1 MTIETR
7 KYNLSALLI
16 IVALCEIV
24 FWAATI
30 PVYLYLLENSNSFV
44 VEQADYFW
52 GFLIIPIIILTFVLN
67 ISWKNKSIKKFAD
80 ARLQSNIFP
89 STSTTKVIAKY
100 ILIRFGLGLLIIA
113 LANPQYGIKRK
124 TGKAEGIEIIIALDV
139 SNSMLTRD
147 MSSANRL
154 QVAKRAINK
163 TILENLGGD
172 QVGLVIFA
180 GSAFKHTAL
189 TTDHNALMYSLDMVE
204 PYMISNQGTNIS
216 NAIETCLTSFNMESR
231 TKKAIIIVSDGENHE
246 PEAINAASKAYKEN
260 GVKIYTIGMGSLTGS
275 RIPVYD
281 RNNKLTGYKKDS
293 EGNTVMSKLNEE
305 TLKNIADA
313 GGGKYNKAESTE
325 LGLDDIINDINL
337 IDKTKTG
344 TTGYMD
350 YSDQFMWFLAAGIM
364 LLIPAMLIQTD
375 TIQRKKKIK
384 LFEV

>member
-1 MTIETR
+1 
-7 KYNLSALLI
+7 I

-216 NAIETCLTSFNMESR
+216 NAIETCLT
-231 TKKAIIIVSDGENHE
+231 
-246 PEAINAASKAYKEN
+246 
-260 GVKIYTIGMGSLTGS
+260 
-275 RIPVYD
+275 
-281 RNNKLTGYKKDS
+281 
-293 EGNTVMSKLNEE
+293 
-305 TLKNIADA
+305 
-313 GGGKYNKAESTE
+313 
-325 LGLDDIINDINL
+325 
-337 IDKTKTG
+337 
-344 TTGYMD
+344 
-350 YSDQFMWFLAAGIM
+350 
-364 LLIPAMLIQTD
+364 
-375 TIQRKKKIK
+375 
-384 LFEV
+384 